1 MRNTAAPRFTT
12 FASSPAPGFSGRIA
26 GCSVIR
32 PAIRLALCLALCLSV
47 ALQLGQTPKAF
58 AQGAK
63 MSPRAAAPAQSAA
76 EAPATLAAPAARPA
90 PFDPG
95 PLTPLDSTIAVRPGD
110 PAPDFALPAILPGQS
125 GRGVVRLSDYR
136 GKKNVMLS
144 FVPAAFTPVCSDQ
157 WPGYH
162 LAQELFDEH
171 NTQVLGISADNLPSL
186 HAWGGQMLGLWFP
199 MLSDFW
205 PHGAVAKVYGVLR
218 GDGTAER
225 SLIIIDKTGVVRFA
239 KSFDINTRPD
249 LGLIMKEL
257 AKLPR

>member
-1 MRNTAAPRFTT
+1 MNNTTAPKLATL
-12 FASSPAPGFSGRIA
+12 ASSLAPGRAVFNS
-26 GCSVIR
+26 
-32 PAIRLALCLALCLSV
+32 IRLAVCLCLAL
-47 ALQLGQTPKAF
+47 ALGQTPKAF
-58 AQGAK
+58 AQGAIV
-63 MSPRAAAPAQSAA
+63 SQRDAA
-76 EAPATLAAPAARPA
+76 LAARPA

-95 PLTPLDSTIAVRPGD
+95 PLKPLDSEIAVRQGD
-110 PAPDFALPAILPGQS
+110 LAPDFALPAILPGQS